1 MIKKNH
7 YIRTVHDPKKYY
19 GYALIEKTT
28 FHKYKIMKEEFP
40 IVQLNNREFKWK
52 VVGVEKIFSKLED
65 IVKDAILIIEQE
77 QINRMGN

>member
-7 YIRTVHDPKKYY
+7 YIRTVHSQEKHY

-28 FHKYKIMKEEFP
+28 FHKFKIMKEEFP
-40 IVQLNNREFKWK
+40 IVKVNNYWQ
-52 VVGVEKIFSKLED
+52 VIGVDKFFNKLED

-77 QINRMGN
+77 QINRVGDV